1 MTGCYPP
8 CSQYLTRYFITMI
21 TAAIV
26 KELRDKTNAG
36 MMDCKKVLTETNGD
50 IEASIKLLR
59 ERGIAKAGA
68 KADRA
73 ANEGVITARVNAT
86 ATTGILLEVN
96 CETDFVSKNE
106 NFQAFVAQIADTL
119 AATDAADHA
128 AALAVDFGDYNLDD
142 TVKAKVVEVGE
153 NLQFRK
159 YVRYA
164 AAPGGV
170 IASYIHLGGKVGV
183 LIEVG
188 TTKPAT
194 AATETFRELIK
205 DLTLHIAASAPKG
218 LSREDIPES
227 VVENEKDIFRAR
239 LIAEGK
245 PANIIENI
253 IKGQLGKFFAES
265 CFLEQAF
272 VKDTDI
278 KVSALLEA
286 KGKELGDTL
295 SVTRFVRFGLGE

>member
-1 MTGCYPP
+1 
-8 CSQYLTRYFITMI
+8 MI

-59 ERGIAKAGA
+59 ERGIMKSAKMS
-68 KADRA
+68 DRA
-73 ANEGVITARVNAT
+73 ATEGVITARVNAA
-86 ATTGILLEVN
+86 ATSGLLLELN

-106 NFQAFVAQIADTL
+106 NFQAFVGGLADTL
-119 AATDAADHA
+119 AASSAADLE
-128 AALAVDFGDYNLDD
+128 AALAVQNGEQSIED
-142 TVKAKVVEVGE
+142 TVKAKVGEVGE

-159 YVRYA
+159 YVRYD

-170 IASYIHLGGKVGV
+170 VASYIHLGGKVGV

-188 TTKPAT
+188 TTKP
-194 AATETFRELIK
+194 ETRNTDSFKELIK
-205 DLTLHIAASAPKG
+205 DLTLHIAACAPKG
-218 LSREDIPES
+218 LSREDIPQS
-227 VVENEKDIFRAR
+227 VVDNELDIFRAR
-239 LIAEGK
+239 LEAEGK

-253 IKGQLGKFFAES
+253 LKGQIGKFFAES
-265 CFLEQAF
+265 CFLEQGF
-272 VKDTDI
+272 VKDSDI
-278 KVSALLEA
+278 KISALLEA

-295 SVTRFVRFGLGE
+295 TVTRFVRFGLGE

>member
-1 MTGCYPP
+1 
-8 CSQYLTRYFITMI
+8 MI
-21 TAAIV
+21 TASIV

-68 KADRA
+68 KADRE
-73 ANEGVITARVNAT
+73 ANEGIITARVNGA

-106 NFQAFVAQIADTL
+106 NFQAFVSGIADKL
-119 AATDAADHA
+119 ADSNAADHA
-128 AALAVDFGDYNLDD
+128 AALAVSHGESTLEDF
-142 TVKAKVVEVGE
+142 VKAKVVELGE

-159 YVRYA
+159 YVRFD

-170 IASYIHLGGKVGV
+170 VASYIHLGGKVGV
-183 LIEVG
+183 LLEVG
-188 TTKPAT
+188 TKNAAVASQPA
-194 AATETFRELIK
+194 FQELIK
-205 DLTLHIAASAPKG
+205 DLTLHIAACAPKG
-218 LSREDIPES
+218 LSRNDIPEDI
-227 VVENEKDIFRAR
+227 VNAEKDIFRVR
-239 LIAEGK
+239 LIEQGK
-245 PANIIENI
+245 PENMIENI
-253 IKGQLGKFFAES
+253 LKGQIGKFYAES
-265 CFLEQAF
+265 CFLEQGF
-272 VKDTDI
+272 VKDPEITI
-278 KVSALLEA
+278 TQLLEQ

>member
-1 MTGCYPP
+1 
-8 CSQYLTRYFITMI
+8 MI

-59 ERGIAKAGA
+59 ERGIMKSAKMS
-68 KADRA
+68 DRA
-73 ANEGVITARVNAT
+73 ANEGVITARVNGDAT
-86 ATTGILLEVN
+86 AGILLEIN

-106 NFQAFVAQIADTL
+106 NFQAFVGDIADAL
-119 AATDAADHA
+119 AATTAVDHE
-128 AALAVDFGDYNLDD
+128 AALAHQHGGQSIDEAI
-142 TVKAKVVEVGE
+142 KAKVGEVGE

-159 YVRYA
+159 YVRYD

-170 IASYIHLGGKVGV
+170 VASYIHLGGKVGV

-188 TTKPAT
+188 TTKA
-194 AATETFRELIK
+194 ETKGSDSFKELIK

-218 LSREDIPES
+218 LSRDDIPQS
-227 VVENEKDIFRAR
+227 VVDNELDIFRTR
-239 LIAEGK
+239 LVAEGK

-253 IKGQLGKFFAES
+253 LKGQIGKFFAES
-265 CFLEQAF
+265 CFLEQGF
-272 VKDTDI
+272 VKDADVKI
-278 KVSALLEA
+278 SALLEN

-295 SVTRFVRFGLGE
+295 TVTRFVRFGLGE

>member
-1 MTGCYPP
+1 
-8 CSQYLTRYFITMI
+8 MI

-50 IEASIKLLR
+50 LEASIKLLR

-86 ATTGILLEVN
+86 AGILLEVN

-119 AATDAADHA
+119 AAGNAADHA
-128 AALAVDFGDYNLDD
+128 AALAVNMGDYNLED

-159 YVRYA
+159 YVRYD

-170 IASYIHLGGKVGV
+170 IAAYIHPPGKVGV

-188 TTKPAT
+188 TTKPESAGT
-194 AATETFRELIK
+194 DTFKELIK
-205 DLTLHIAASAPKG
+205 DLTLHIAACAPKG
-218 LSREDIPES
+218 LSRDDIPQS
-227 VVENEKDIFRAR
+227 VVDNELDIFRAR

-253 IKGQLGKFFAES
+253 LKGQIGKFFAES

-272 VKDTDI
+272 VKDSDI
-278 KVSALLEA
+278 KISGLLEA

-295 SVTRFVRFGLGE
+295 TVTRFVRFGLGE

>member
-1 MTGCYPP
+1 
-8 CSQYLTRYFITMI
+8 MI

-26 KELRDKTNAG
+26 KELRDRTNAG
-36 MMDCKKVLTETNGD
+36 MMDCKRVLSETNGD

-73 ANEGVITARVNAT
+73 AKEGIITARVSK
-86 ATTGILLEVN
+86 ATTGILLEIN

-106 NFQAFVAQIADTL
+106 NFQAFVREVADAL
-119 AATDAADHA
+119 EAAGPADHD
-128 AALAVDFGDYNLDD
+128 AALAIPHGGYSLEDYI
-142 TVKAKVVEVGE
+142 KAKVIEVGE
-153 NLQFRK
+153 NLRFRK
-159 YVRYA
+159 YVRFA

-170 IASYIHLGGKVGV
+170 IGSYIHMGGKVGV
-183 LIEVG
+183 LIEMG

-194 AATETFRELIK
+194 AGNGTFLELLK

-218 LSREDIPES
+218 LSREDIPEA
-227 VVENEKDIFRAR
+227 VIENEKDIFRAR
-239 LIAEGK
+239 LVDSGK

-265 CFLEQAF
+265 CFLEQGF
-272 VKDTDI
+272 VKDPDI
-278 KVSALLEA
+278 TVAALLEA
-286 KGKELGDTL
+286 KGKEIGDTL
-295 SVTRFVRFGLGE
+295 TVTRFVRFGLGE

>member
-1 MTGCYPP
+1 
-8 CSQYLTRYFITMI
+8 MI

-59 ERGIAKAGA
+59 ERGIMKSS
-68 KADRA
+68 KMADRA
-73 ANEGVITARVNAT
+73 AKEGVITARINA
-86 ATTGILLEVN
+86 AGNSGLLLEVN

-106 NFQAFVAQIADTL
+106 SFQAFVAGIADAL
-119 AATDAADHA
+119 AGSSAADLDS
-128 AALAVDFGDYNLDD
+128 ALATQYGEQTVED
-142 TVKAKVVEVGE
+142 TIKSKVGEVGE

-159 YVRYA
+159 YVRFD

-170 IASYIHLGGKVGV
+170 VASYIHLGGKVGV

-188 TTKPAT
+188 TTKPET
-194 AATETFRELIK
+194 AGTESFKELIK
-205 DLTLHIAASAPKG
+205 DLTLHIAACAPKG
-218 LSREDIPES
+218 LSRDDIPQS
-227 VVENEKDIFRAR
+227 VVDNELDIFRAR
-239 LIAEGK
+239 LAAEGK
-245 PANIIENI
+245 PENIIENI
-253 IKGQLGKFFAES
+253 LKGQIGKFFAES
-265 CFLEQAF
+265 CFLEQGF
-272 VKDTDI
+272 VKDSDI

-295 SVTRFVRFGLGE
+295 TVTRFVRFGLGE

>member
-1 MTGCYPP
+1 
-8 CSQYLTRYFITMI
+8 MI

-36 MMDCKKVLTETNGD
+36 MMDCKRVLTETNGD

-73 ANEGVITARVNAT
+73 ANEGIITARVNEAAT
-86 ATTGILLEVN
+86 SGILLEIN
-96 CETDFVSKNE
+96 CETDFVAKNH
-106 NFQAFVAQIADTL
+106 NFQAFVKEVADAL
-119 AATDAADHA
+119 AAANAPDHA
-128 AALAVDFGDYNLDD
+128 AALVVPHGGSTMEDFI
-142 TVKAKVVEVGE
+142 KAKVIEVGE

-159 YVRYA
+159 YIRFV
-164 AAPGGV
+164 AAPGGFMG
-170 IASYIHLGGKVGV
+170 SYIHMGGKVGV

-188 TTKPAT
+188 TTQ
-194 AATETFRELIK
+194 AATTGNATFRELVK
-205 DLTLHIAASAPKG
+205 DLTLHIAACAPKG
-218 LSREDIPES
+218 LSREDIPQA

-239 LIAEGK
+239 LVDSGK
-245 PANIIENI
+245 PANILENI

-265 CFLEQAF
+265 CFLEQGF
-272 VKDTDI
+272 VKDPDI
-278 KVSALLEA
+278 TVAALLEA

-295 SVTRFVRFGLGE
+295 TVTRFVRFGLGEAS

>member
-1 MTGCYPP
+1 
-8 CSQYLTRYFITMI
+8 MI
-21 TAAIV
+21 TASIV

-68 KADRA
+68 KADRE
-73 ANEGVITARVNAT
+73 ANEGIITARVNGA

-106 NFQAFVAQIADTL
+106 NFQAFVSGIADKL
-119 AATDAADHA
+119 AGSNAADHA
-128 AALAVDFGDYNLDD
+128 AALEVSYGESTLGDF
-142 TVKAKVVEVGE
+142 VKAKVVELGE

-159 YVRYA
+159 YVRFD

-170 IASYIHLGGKVGV
+170 VASYIHLGGKVGV
-183 LIEVG
+183 LLEVG
-188 TTKPAT
+188 TNNAAVATQPA
-194 AATETFRELIK
+194 FQELIK
-205 DLTLHIAASAPKG
+205 DLTLHIAACAPKG
-218 LSREDIPES
+218 LSRNDIPEEI
-227 VVENEKDIFRAR
+227 VNAEKDIFRVR
-239 LIAEGK
+239 LIEQGK
-245 PANIIENI
+245 PENMIENI
-253 IKGQLGKFFAES
+253 LKGQIGKFYAES
-265 CFLEQAF
+265 CFLEQGF
-272 VKDTDI
+272 VKDPEITI
-278 KVSALLEA
+278 TQLLEQ